1 MPLIRRR
8 RLWWDAVPEAT
19 GYVVYVRKG
28 GDTIDQADFLWEN
41 TPGVIFRPVIG
52 KTELIIPDDWLAF
65 PSQPGIYHIAITA
78 KDDLGNESDP
88 YVLSGLFKFLA
99 PPSPAKGGIDTLP
112 VDHLKSEF
120 LTHSPI
126 SLGLKIIRRGLEE
139 VKSARGAGCLF
150 RGRVKILIESLG

>member
-1 MPLIRRR
+1 M
-8 RLWWDAVPEAT
+8 
-19 GYVVYVRKG
+19 VYVRKD
-28 GDTIDQADFLWEN
+28 GDAIDGTNFLWEN

-65 PSQPGIYHIAITA
+65 PSQLGIYHIAITA

-112 VDHLKSEF
+112 LNHPKTGVLD
-120 LTHSPI
+120 HSPI
-126 SLGLKIIRRGLEE
+126 SQGRGIIRGGLEE
-139 VKSARGAGCLF
+139 VKSAKEVRDAYFGG
-150 RGRVKILIESLG
+150 G